1 MQDTSQVCSAT
12 ITVMK
17 TYREAPMHAQVDR
30 NQQNVFGKDVSLF
43 GPAANSRVAAATQ
56 LGIEK
61 GVEGVD

>member
-1 MQDTSQVCSAT
+1 
-12 ITVMK
+12 
-17 TYREAPMHAQVDR
+17 MHAQVDR
-30 NQQNVFGKDVSLF
+30 NQQNVFGKDVRLF